1 MENSGRAGDGVR
13 TGEHLDTGATERVE
27 RLEAALVAS
36 GLADR
41 VELVVRPTGKDTYR
55 AAAVDGSV
63 EFSRRE
69 VAGRYVYEVM
79 STAGRDPLADRSTDR
94 FSGHGDER
102 AAVFPGRTQN
112 AYPHAY
118 DSISQFFDSPHA
130 PDLLATHTAAHHTD
144 GHLGQHGSLGS
155 VQARAPFIAAGAGVR
170 ADGMLDRSTRVVDVA
185 PTIAALLALDEHPEG
200 IGPTGLRRRGALLR
214 RQDGDVDGSILDG
227 RTAEHVVVLLLD
239 GCNANLLHDV
249 IDAGQ
254 APHIAGLLARG
265 VGMRGGSYAS
275 LPTATLANHTT
286 AVTGAHPGHSGVLH
300 NTWLDRGDG
309 SVPDLL
315 AMDQMFWAMRHL
327 SPKVETLFDA
337 VRRSRPG
344 AFTSATFEFC
354 DTGASWSS
362 FGLVRD
368 GDTSDL
374 PSLGDVTHLDA
385 ASAGRSAAYRFMS
398 RVDHLSTRHTIDCW
412 EQRHGNPLPTLS
424 WCGLA
429 VTDEAG
435 HESGPHGE
443 LARAAVRDSDA
454 RVGDVLRAVDRAGAT
469 DRTTVLVIADHG
481 MEQTDPDVERNW
493 ADELRSTGVAHLE
506 VGGGLIYLR

>member
-1 MENSGRAGDGVR
+1 MAHGTGGDQDVDR
-13 TGEHLDTGATERVE
+13 RVE
-27 RLEAALVAS
+27 GLEAALVAP

-41 VELVVRPTGKDTYR
+41 VEVVVRPVGTDHYR
-55 AAAVDGSV
+55 AVSADGSV
-63 EFSRRE
+63 EFTRRDLD
-69 VAGRYVYEVM
+69 GRYTYDVV
-79 STAGRDPLADRSTDR
+79 STSGRNPLADQSTTR
-94 FSGHGDER
+94 FDGHHDER
-102 AAVFPGRTQN
+102 ASVHPTRADN

-118 DSISQFFDSPHA
+118 DSIAQFFDSPHA

-144 GHLGQHGSLGS
+144 GHLGQHGSLGA
-155 VQARAPFIAAGAGVR
+155 VQGRAPFIAAGAGIR
-170 ADGMLDRSTRVVDVA
+170 GDGMLDRSTRVVDIA
-185 PTIAALLALDEHPEG
+185 PTIAALLGLDEHPDG
-200 IGPTGLRRRGALLR
+200 VGPTGVRRPGALLR
-214 RQDGDVDGSILDG
+214 RQDGDVDDSILDG
-227 RTAEHVVVLLLD
+227 GTAEHVVVLLLD

-249 IDAGQ
+249 IDAGE
-254 APHIAGLLARG
+254 APHIAGLLGRG
-265 VGMRGGSYAS
+265 VGMRHGSYAS

-286 AVTGAHPGHSGVLH
+286 AVTGAHPGHTGVLH
-300 NTWLDRGDG
+300 NTWVDRSDG

-327 SPKVETLFDA
+327 SPDVETLFDA
-337 VRRSRPG
+337 VQRSRPG

-362 FGLVRD
+362 FALVRD
-368 GDTSDL
+368 GDAAEL
-374 PSLGDVTHLDA
+374 PELEDVRHLHSP
-385 ASAGRSAAYRFMS
+385 SAERSAAYRFMS

-454 RVGDVLRAVDRAGAT
+454 RVGDVLQAVERAGAA
-469 DRTTVLVIADHG
+469 DRTAVLVIADHG
-481 MEQTDPDVERNW
+481 MEQTDPDLDRDW
-493 ADELRSTGVAHLE
+493 ADDLRGCGVDHRD
-506 VGGGLIYLR
+506 VGGGLIYLT